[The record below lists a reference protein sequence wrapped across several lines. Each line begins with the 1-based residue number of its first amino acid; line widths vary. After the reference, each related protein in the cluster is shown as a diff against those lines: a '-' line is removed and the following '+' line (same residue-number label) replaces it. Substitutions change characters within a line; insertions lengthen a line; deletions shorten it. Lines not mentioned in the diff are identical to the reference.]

1 MSWNQFVLTIF
12 SVIIVLFIGF
22 FIWCAKAPKLHLLHK
37 LYLILGICYMEW
49 IAPLMLMRFI
59 DDSNVTALFILDC
72 FTSIGGLLASCL
84 YFLIAVSFVK
94 GYNRAPKWFWLTMVV
109 PVISMV
115 VTFTNPWHH
124 LQYVE
129 FSIYREDIVFG
140 PFILVSGGYSYFC
153 LMAAVVILVL
163 FGLRNNNVLYLK
175 QCLLVATGGIVPL
188 IVNAIATF
196 SDGLLPITA
205 TPMAFIITIITNGI
219 AIYQLHLLDM
229 KPVAVQQVMDG
240 ISDGYMIVS
249 ESGLIIAYNRSFEKT
264 LGVSY
269 GMQKN
274 QYLKDC
280 VKKEDIVE
288 KTAVFNML
296 AAIESCQQQEAAV
309 TYEQNL
315 SIIEGENVTRKY
327 YVTTVSPVI
336 LHGENSGF
344 VLVFRDVTQLKESM
358 QQLQKSRERMIEQ
371 ESLAFLGQMIGG
383 IAHNLKTPIMGISGC
398 LSSAE
403 ALIEECEESIGDPEV
418 TEEDYMEIFG
428 EIRGWFSKIRESTS
442 YMSDIIT
449 AIKGQATNVAIS
461 EDSIFD
467 IEEALRRCR
476 LLIRHEMQ
484 KAGCTLRV
492 VRDTSRTVRIR
503 GDVNNLVQVIVNLL
517 SNAAYAQK
525 ETGGEIFLKVERRD
539 DGLDIIVED
548 HGIGVSEQ
556 VKNKLFKSMVTNKGA
571 MGTGIGLYISNT
583 VIKGKFEGSMW
594 HKDNPEG
601 GAVFGISIPEK
612 RIEDSEEESMIGGKS
627 GEEVQD

>member
-1 MSWNQFVLTIF
+1 MSWDQFALAIF
-12 SVIIVLFIGF
+12 SVIIILFIGF

-37 LYLILGICYMEW
+37 LYLILGICYIEW
-49 IAPLMLMRFI
+49 ILPLMLMRFVEE
-59 DDSNVTALFILDC
+59 SNETVLFILDC

-84 YFLIAVSFVK
+84 YFLIAVAFVK
-94 GYNRAPKWFWLTMVV
+94 GYNRAPRWFWLTMIV

-124 LQYVE
+124 LQYVK
-129 FSIYREDIVFG
+129 FSIYRSEIIFG
-140 PFILVSGGYSYFC
+140 PFLLVSGGYSYLC
-153 LMAAVVILVL
+153 LMAAVILLIV
-163 FGLRNNNVLYLK
+163 FGLRSNNMLYLK

-188 IVNAIATF
+188 AVNIVATF
-196 SDGLLPITA
+196 STGLLPITA
-205 TPMAFIITIITNGI
+205 TPMAFIITIVTNGI

-249 ESGLIIAYNRSFEKT
+249 ESGLVIGYNRSFERT
-264 LGVSY
+264 LGVFY
-269 GMQKN
+269 GIQKN
-274 QYLKDC
+274 QYLKEC
-280 VKKEDIVE
+280 VKKEDTVE
-288 KTAVFNML
+288 KTAIFNML
-296 AAIESCQQQEAAV
+296 AAIESCQHQEAAV
-309 TYEQNL
+309 TYEQTL
-315 SIIEGENVTRKY
+315 SVVVENDIKRKY

-403 ALIEECEESIGDPEV
+403 ALIEECEDSIGDPEV
-418 TEEDYMEIFG
+418 TEDDYMEIFG
-428 EIRGWFSKIRESTS
+428 EIRGWFAKIQESTA

-461 EDSIFD
+461 EDSLFELED
-467 IEEALRRCR
+467 ALRRCR

-484 KAGCTLRV
+484 KAGCTLRTV
-492 VRDTSRTVRIR
+492 YDRTIGIKIR
-503 GDVNNLVQVIVNLL
+503 GDINNLVQVIVNLL

-525 ETGGEIFLKVERRD
+525 EKGGEILLEAEWKGD
-539 DGLDIIVED
+539 HLDIKVTD
-548 HGIGVSEQ
+548 HGTGVSEQ
-556 VKNKLFKSMVTNKGA
+556 VKDKLFKSMVTNKGA

-594 HKDNPEG
+594 YEDHSQG

-612 RIEDSEEESMIGGKS
+612 RVEIAEANGTVGGKAVEKVS
-627 GEEVQD
+627 D